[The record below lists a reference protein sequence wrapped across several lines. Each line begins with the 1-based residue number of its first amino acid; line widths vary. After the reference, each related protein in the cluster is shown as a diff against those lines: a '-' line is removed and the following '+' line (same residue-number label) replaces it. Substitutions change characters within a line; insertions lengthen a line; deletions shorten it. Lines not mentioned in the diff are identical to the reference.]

1 MSNPVSKLSWDDLRV
16 IRAIGKS
23 GALAPAA
30 ETLGINTSTIARR
43 LSKAEEILGVTLF
56 DRRRTGYSA
65 TTQGEELIALA
76 ERVELDVIGV
86 ARRVSENGL
95 GHAGELRIT
104 TSDSILLYFLTPHIA
119 SFKAQNPG
127 IKVEVIVGNA
137 SLNLARGESDIAVRA
152 TNKPPENLFGR
163 KVAAIAW
170 APYDKI
176 AGADPVGAGAG
187 PLFDRD
193 WVSYGG
199 QLSDLKAYRFLEERV
214 HPDNIAYRTD
224 SVAGAAAAIEA
235 GLGVG
240 YLPCMVGDLS
250 PGLMRVG
257 PIEPLLNDE
266 LWLLTHPDIR
276 NSSRIYAFMTHCA
289 EAISQ
294 NRPLIEG
301 CCGSAVAAGVAKTCF
316 PELHAPLDGTARNSN
331 QRPGCWRSTFA

>member
-23 GALAPAA
+23 GALATAA

-43 LSKAEEILGVTLF
+43 LSKAEEVLGVALF

-65 TTQGEELIALA
+65 TIQGEELIALA

-104 TSDSILLYFLTPHIA
+104 TSDSLLLYFLTPHIA
-119 SFKAQNPG
+119 SFKAQNPA
-127 IKVEVIVGNA
+127 IKIEVIVGNT
-137 SLNLARGESDIAVRA
+137 SLNLARGESDVAVRA
-152 TNKPPENLFGR
+152 TDKPPENLFGR

-176 AGADPVGAGAG
+176 AGAGSSSPGAG
-187 PLFDRD
+187 PLVDRD

-199 QLSDLKAYRFLEERV
+199 ALSGLKAYRFLEERV

-257 PIEPLLNDE
+257 PIEPQLSDE

-301 CCGSAVAAGVAKTCF
+301 YCGSTVAAGGAKKRF
-316 PELHAPLDGTARNSN
+316 PELHAPLDRTALNSN
-331 QRPGCWRSTFA
+331 QRPACGRSTFA